1 MEDKK
6 SIEYKIAELKAE
18 YIRLQ
23 NDLEK
28 LEYVD
33 GKLSPLEQ
41 QIAGIEEELRTL
53 NQKLREL

>member
-1 MEDKK
+1 MTKK
-6 SIEYKIAELKAE
+6 EIEYQIAELKSE
-18 YIRLQ
+18 YVRLQ

-33 GKLSPLEQ
+33 GNLSPLEK
-41 QIAGIEEELRTL
+41 QISEIETKLHLL